1 MRAGMSSRGGGIEL
15 AGDDAGHNELVRRPA
30 ERSSLLRGQAV
41 ADDVSPLLMPVKW
54 TRSGRWMSM
63 GSADE
68 RRFEVLRAIV
78 ADFVATQEPIGSK
91 ALVERHNLGV
101 SSATVRN
108 DMAVLEAE
116 GYIAQ
121 PHTSSG
127 RIPTEKGYREF
138 VDRLEDVKPLSTAER
153 RAIQNFLESGV
164 DLDDVLRRA
173 VRLLAQ
179 LTRQVA
185 VVQYPT
191 LSTST
196 VRHVEVIALTPARL
210 LMIVITDSGRVDQRV
225 VELGDVIDDHQ
236 LSRLCELLGQAL
248 EGKKLPAASIAVAE
262 LAGHFDGSDRLGDA
276 VGRAATVL
284 LESLVE
290 HNEERLLLGGTAN
303 LTRNAADFGGSLRS
317 ILEALEEQVVV
328 LRLLAAQQ
336 EAGKVTVRI
345 GHETEAEQMV
355 GTSMVSTLYGTPNT
369 VYGGMGVLGPTRM
382 DYPGTI
388 ASVAAVAMY
397 IGEVLGAR

>member
-1 MRAGMSSRGGGIEL
+1 MGI
-15 AGDDAGHNELVRRPA
+15 
-30 ERSSLLRGQAV
+30 
-41 ADDVSPLLMPVKW
+41 
-54 TRSGRWMSM
+54 
-63 GSADE
+63 ADE

-78 ADFVATQEPIGSK
+78 ADFVATKEPIGSK

-116 GYIAQ
+116 GYITQ

-127 RIPTEKGYREF
+127 RVPTEKGYREF
-138 VDRLEDVKPLSTAER
+138 VDRIDEVKPLSSAER
-153 RAIQNFLESGV
+153 RAILSFLDSGV

-173 VRLLAQ
+173 VRTLAQ

-191 LSTST
+191 LSAST
-196 VRHVEVIALTPARL
+196 VRHLEVIALTPARL
-210 LMIVITDSGRVDQRV
+210 LLVVITDSGRVDQRI
-225 VELGDVIDDHQ
+225 VELGDTIDEHQ
-236 LSRLCELLGQAL
+236 LSRLRELLGAAL
-248 EGKKLPAASIAVAE
+248 EGKKISAASVAVAE
-262 LAGHFDGSDRLGDA
+262 LAGSLPGASGLGDA
-276 VGRAATVL
+276 VGRTATVL

-290 HNEERLLLGGTAN
+290 HSEERLLLGGTAN
-303 LTRNAADFGGSLRS
+303 LTRNAADFGSSLRS

-328 LRLLAAQQ
+328 LRLLTVQQ

-345 GHETEAEQMV
+345 GHETEAEEMA
-355 GTSMVSTLYGTPNT
+355 GTSMVSTAYGSLGT

>member
-1 MRAGMSSRGGGIEL
+1 
-15 AGDDAGHNELVRRPA
+15 
-30 ERSSLLRGQAV
+30 
-41 ADDVSPLLMPVKW
+41 
-54 TRSGRWMSM
+54 M
-63 GSADE
+63 GSADD

-78 ADFVATQEPIGSK
+78 ADFVASQEPIGSK
-91 ALVERHNLGV
+91 SLVERHNLGV

-116 GYIAQ
+116 GYITQ

-127 RIPTEKGYREF
+127 RVPTEKGYREF
-138 VDRLEDVKPLSTAER
+138 VDRLHDVKPLSSAER
-153 RAIQNFLESGV
+153 RAIQGFLESGV

-191 LSTST
+191 LSTSS
-196 VRHVEVIALTPARL
+196 VRHLEVIGLTPARL
-210 LMIVITDSGRVDQRV
+210 LMVVITDSGRVDQRI

-236 LSRLCELLGQAL
+236 LAQLREMLGQAL
-248 EGKKLPAASIAVAE
+248 VGKRLSAASTAVADLAGE
-262 LAGHFDGSDRLGDA
+262 LAGEIDGRSGLSNNLSDA
-276 VGRAATVL
+276 VGRSATVL
-284 LESLVE
+284 LESLLE
-290 HNEERLLLGGTAN
+290 HTEERLLMGGTAN
-303 LTRNAADFGGSLRS
+303 LTRNAADFGGSLRP

-345 GHETEAEQMV
+345 GHETAAEQMV
-355 GTSMVSTLYGTPNT
+355 GTSMVSTAYGTSDT

-388 ASVAAVAMY
+388 ASVAAVALY

>member
-1 MRAGMSSRGGGIEL
+1 
-15 AGDDAGHNELVRRPA
+15 
-30 ERSSLLRGQAV
+30 
-41 ADDVSPLLMPVKW
+41 
-54 TRSGRWMSM
+54 M

-78 ADFVATQEPIGSK
+78 ADFVSTKEPIGSK
-91 ALVERHNLGV
+91 SLVERHNLGV

-116 GYIAQ
+116 GYITQ

-127 RIPTEKGYREF
+127 RVPTEKGYREF
-138 VDRLEDVKPLSTAER
+138 VDRLDDVKPLSAAER
-153 RAIQNFLESGV
+153 RAIQSFLESGV

-196 VRHVEVIALTPARL
+196 VRHLEVMALNPARL
-210 LMIVITDSGRVDQRV
+210 LMVVITDTGRVDQRV

-236 LSRLCELLGQAL
+236 LSQLREMLGQAL
-248 EGKKLPAASIAVAE
+248 DGKKLSAASVAVADLAGQLAVPAAQSKS
-262 LAGHFDGSDRLGDA
+262 LSDA
-276 VGRAATVL
+276 VGRSATVL

-290 HNEERLLLGGTAN
+290 HTEERLLLGGTAN
-303 LTRNAADFGGSLRS
+303 LTRNTADFGGSSLRS

-336 EAGKVTVRI
+336 QAGKVTVRI
-345 GHETEAEQMV
+345 GHETEAEQMM
-355 GTSMVSTLYGTPNT
+355 GTSVVSTTYGTLDT

-388 ASVAAVAMY
+388 ASVAAVALY
-397 IGEVLGAR
+397 IGEVLGGR

>member
-1 MRAGMSSRGGGIEL
+1 VG
-15 AGDDAGHNELVRRPA
+15 N
-30 ERSSLLRGQAV
+30 
-41 ADDVSPLLMPVKW
+41 ADD
-54 TRSGRWMSM
+54 
-63 GSADE
+63 
-68 RRFEVLRAIV
+68 RRFEVLSAIV
-78 ADFVATQEPIGSK
+78 ADFVATKEPIGSK
-91 ALVERHNLGV
+91 TLVERHNLGV

-127 RIPTEKGYREF
+127 RVPTEKGYREF
-138 VDRLEDVKPLSTAER
+138 VDRLHDVKPLSVAER
-153 RAIQNFLESGV
+153 RAIQTFLESGV

-191 LSTST
+191 LSAST
-196 VRHVEVIALTPARL
+196 VRHLEVVGLTPARL
-210 LMIVITDSGRVDQRV
+210 LLVVITDSGRVDQRI
-225 VELGDVIDDHQ
+225 VELGDVIDEHQ
-236 LSRLCELLGQAL
+236 LAQLRDMLGQAL
-248 EGKKLPAASIAVAE
+248 IGQRMSAASAAVAD
-262 LAGHFDGSDRLGDA
+262 LASQIGPGGTLGDA
-276 VGRAATVL
+276 VGRSATVL

-290 HNEERLLLGGTAN
+290 HAEDRLLLGGTAN
-303 LTRNAADFGGSLRS
+303 LTRATADFGGSLRA

-328 LRLLAAQQ
+328 LRLLHAQQ
-336 EAGKVTVRI
+336 EVGKVIVRI
-345 GHETEAEQMV
+345 GHETEVEGMA
-355 GTSMVSTLYGTPNT
+355 GTSVVTTSYGADGA

-388 ASVAAVAMY
+388 ANVAAVAMY
-397 IGEVLGAR
+397 IGEVLGRR

>member
-1 MRAGMSSRGGGIEL
+1 MS
-15 AGDDAGHNELVRRPA
+15 
-30 ERSSLLRGQAV
+30 
-41 ADDVSPLLMPVKW
+41 
-54 TRSGRWMSM
+54 
-63 GSADE
+63 SADE
-68 RRFEVLRAIV
+68 RRFEILRAIV

-91 ALVERHNLGV
+91 TLVERHNLGV

-127 RIPTEKGYREF
+127 RVPTEKGYREF
-138 VDRLEDVKPLSTAER
+138 VDRLDDVKPLSSAER
-153 RAIQNFLESGV
+153 RAIQSFLESGV

-196 VRHVEVIALTPARL
+196 VRHLEVIALTPARL
-210 LMIVITDSGRVDQRV
+210 LMVVITDSGRVDQRI

-236 LSRLCELLGQAL
+236 LSQLRQMLGEAL
-248 EGKKLPAASIAVAE
+248 EGKKLSAASVAVAD
-262 LAGHFDGSDRLGDA
+262 LAGALSGPGTHSSLSDA
-276 VGRAATVL
+276 VGRSATVL
-284 LESLVE
+284 LESLVD
-290 HNEERLLLGGTAN
+290 HSEERLLLGGTAN
-303 LTRNAADFGGSLRS
+303 LTRNTADFGGSLRS

-345 GHETEAEQMV
+345 GHETEVEQIA
-355 GTSMVSTLYGTPNT
+355 GTSMVTTAYGTPDT

-397 IGEVLGAR
+397 IGEVLGRR

>member
-1 MRAGMSSRGGGIEL
+1 MSS
-15 AGDDAGHNELVRRPA
+15 
-30 ERSSLLRGQAV
+30 
-41 ADDVSPLLMPVKW
+41 ADD
-54 TRSGRWMSM
+54 
-63 GSADE
+63 

-78 ADFVATQEPIGSK
+78 ADFVSTKEPIGSK
-91 ALVERHNLGV
+91 SLVERHNLGV

-127 RIPTEKGYREF
+127 RVPTEKGYREF
-138 VDRLEDVKPLSTAER
+138 VDRLDDVKPMSSSER
-153 RAIQNFLESGV
+153 RAILTFLESGV

-173 VRLLAQ
+173 VKLLAQ

-185 VVQYPT
+185 IVQYPT

-196 VRHVEVIALTPARL
+196 VRHLEVVALTPARL
-210 LMIVITDSGRVDQRV
+210 LLVVITDSGRVDQRI
-225 VELGDVIDDHQ
+225 VELGDAIDEVK
-236 LSRLCELLGQAL
+236 LGTLRERLGQAL
-248 EGKKLPAASIAVAE
+248 EGKPITTASIAVSD
-262 LAGHFDGSDRLGDA
+262 LASQLVGHGRLGDA

-284 LESLVE
+284 VETLVE
-290 HNEERLLLGGTAN
+290 HTEERLLLGGTAN
-303 LTRNAADFGGSLRS
+303 LTHNTADFGGSLRS
-317 ILEALEEQVVV
+317 VLEALEEQVVV

-345 GHETEAEQMV
+345 GHETAAEQMA
-355 GTSMVSTLYGTPNT
+355 GTSVVSTTYGSSGK
-369 VYGGMGVLGPTRM
+369 VFGGMGVVGPTRM

-388 ASVAAVAMY
+388 ANVAAVALY
-397 IGEVLGAR
+397 IGEVLGGR

>member
-1 MRAGMSSRGGGIEL
+1 
-15 AGDDAGHNELVRRPA
+15 
-30 ERSSLLRGQAV
+30 
-41 ADDVSPLLMPVKW
+41 
-54 TRSGRWMSM
+54 M
-63 GSADE
+63 GSADD

-78 ADFVATQEPIGSK
+78 ADFVATKEPIGSK
-91 ALVERHNLGV
+91 ALVDRHNLGV

-116 GYIAQ
+116 GYITQ

-127 RIPTEKGYREF
+127 RVPTEKGYREF
-138 VDRLEDVKPLSTAER
+138 VNRIDDVKPLSSPER
-153 RAIQNFLESGV
+153 RAILQFLESGV

-173 VRLLAQ
+173 VKLLAQ

-185 VVQYPT
+185 IVQYPT

-196 VRHVEVIALTPARL
+196 VRHLEIVSITPARL
-210 LMIVITDSGRVDQRV
+210 LMVVITDSGRVDQRV
-225 VELGDVIDDHQ
+225 VELGDTIDDHQ
-236 LSRLCELLGQAL
+236 LSQLRELLGQAL
-248 EGKKLPAASIAVAE
+248 EGKRLAAASAAVAD
-262 LAGHFDGSDRLGDA
+262 LAARLDGSGGLGDA
-276 VGRAATVL
+276 VGRSATVL

-290 HNEERLLLGGTAN
+290 HNEERLLMGGTAN
-303 LTRNAADFGGSLRS
+303 LTRNTADFGGSLRS

-355 GTSMVSTLYGTPNT
+355 GTSVVTTTYGSSGT
-369 VYGGMGVLGPTRM
+369 VFGGMGVLGPTRM

-388 ASVAAVAMY
+388 ANVAAVAMY
-397 IGEVLGAR
+397 IGDVLGHRAG

>member
-1 MRAGMSSRGGGIEL
+1 
-15 AGDDAGHNELVRRPA
+15 
-30 ERSSLLRGQAV
+30 
-41 ADDVSPLLMPVKW
+41 
-54 TRSGRWMSM
+54 M
-63 GSADE
+63 GSADD

-78 ADFVATQEPIGSK
+78 ADFVSTKEPIGSK
-91 ALVERHNLGV
+91 SLVDRHNLGV
-101 SSATVRN
+101 SSATIRN

-116 GYIAQ
+116 GYITQ

-127 RIPTEKGYREF
+127 RVPTEKGYREF
-138 VDRLEDVKPLSTAER
+138 VDRIDDVKPLSSAER
-153 RAIQNFLESGV
+153 RAIQSFLESGV

-196 VRHVEVIALTPARL
+196 VRHLEVIAVTPARL
-210 LMIVITDSGRVDQRV
+210 LMVVITSSGRVDQRI

-236 LSRLCELLGQAL
+236 LSQLRETLGQAL
-248 EGKKLPAASIAVAE
+248 EGKKLSAASVAVAE
-262 LAGHFDGSDRLGDA
+262 LAQQLGGAGGLGDA
-276 VGRAATVL
+276 VGRSATVL

-290 HNEERLLLGGTAN
+290 HTEERLVMGGTAN

-336 EAGKVTVRI
+336 QAGKVTVRI
-345 GHETEAEQMV
+345 GHETEAEQMA
-355 GTSMVSTLYGTPNT
+355 GTSMVSTVYGTMDT

-388 ASVAAVAMY
+388 ASVAAVAVY

>member
-1 MRAGMSSRGGGIEL
+1 
-15 AGDDAGHNELVRRPA
+15 
-30 ERSSLLRGQAV
+30 
-41 ADDVSPLLMPVKW
+41 
-54 TRSGRWMSM
+54 M
-63 GSADE
+63 GTADE

-91 ALVERHNLGV
+91 SLVERHNLGV

-116 GYIAQ
+116 GYITQ

-127 RIPTEKGYREF
+127 RVPTEKGYREF
-138 VDRLEDVKPLSTAER
+138 VDRLDDVKPLSSAER
-153 RAIQNFLESGV
+153 RAIQGFLESGV

-196 VRHVEVIALTPARL
+196 VRHLEVIALTPARL
-210 LMIVITDSGRVDQRV
+210 LMVVITDTGRVDQRV

-236 LSRLCELLGQAL
+236 LSQLREMLGQAL
-248 EGKKLPAASIAVAE
+248 DGKKLSAASIAVAE
-262 LAGHFDGSDRLGDA
+262 LAAQLDGRGGQSKSLSDA
-276 VGRAATVL
+276 VGRSATVL

-290 HNEERLLLGGTAN
+290 HSEERLLLGGTAN
-303 LTRNAADFGGSLRS
+303 LTRNTADFGGSLRS

-336 EAGKVTVRI
+336 EAGKITVRI
-345 GHETEAEQMV
+345 GHETEAEQMA
-355 GTSMVSTLYGTPNT
+355 GTSVVSTTYGTLDT

-397 IGEVLGAR
+397 IGEVLGTR

>member
-1 MRAGMSSRGGGIEL
+1 
-15 AGDDAGHNELVRRPA
+15 
-30 ERSSLLRGQAV
+30 
-41 ADDVSPLLMPVKW
+41 
-54 TRSGRWMSM
+54 M
-63 GSADE
+63 GSADD

-78 ADFVATQEPIGSK
+78 ADFVSTKEPIGSK

-127 RIPTEKGYREF
+127 RVPTEKGYREF
-138 VDRLEDVKPLSTAER
+138 VNRLDGVKPLSAPER
-153 RAIQNFLESGV
+153 RAILSFLESGV

-191 LSTST
+191 LSAST
-196 VRHVEVIALTPARL
+196 VRHLEVVALTPARL
-210 LMIVITDSGRVDQRV
+210 LMVVITDSGRVDQRI
-225 VELGDVIDDHQ
+225 VELGDTIDDHQ
-236 LSRLCELLGQAL
+236 LTQLRDLLGQAL
-248 EGKKLPAASIAVAE
+248 EGKKLSAASVAVAD
-262 LAGHFDGSDRLGDA
+262 LAQRIQAGYEGKLGNA
-276 VGRAATVL
+276 VGRSATVL

-290 HNEERLLLGGTAN
+290 HTEERLLMGGTAN
-303 LTRNAADFGGSLRS
+303 LTRNTADFGGSLRPV
-317 ILEALEEQVVV
+317 LEALEEQVVV

-345 GHETEAEQMV
+345 GHETEVEEMA
-355 GTSMVSTLYGTPNT
+355 GTSVVSTAYGSSGT
-369 VYGGMGVLGPTRM
+369 VFGGMGVVGPTRM
-382 DYPGTI
+382 DYPGTM
-388 ASVAAVAMY
+388 ANVAAVAMY
-397 IGEVLGAR
+397 IGEVLGHRAG

>member
-1 MRAGMSSRGGGIEL
+1 
-15 AGDDAGHNELVRRPA
+15 
-30 ERSSLLRGQAV
+30 
-41 ADDVSPLLMPVKW
+41 
-54 TRSGRWMSM
+54 M
-63 GSADE
+63 GSADD

-78 ADFVATQEPIGSK
+78 ADFVATKEPIGSK

-127 RIPTEKGYREF
+127 RVPTEKGYREF
-138 VDRLEDVKPLSTAER
+138 VNRIHDVKPLSASER
-153 RAIQNFLESGV
+153 RAILSFLESGV

-191 LSTST
+191 LSAST
-196 VRHVEVIALTPARL
+196 VRHLEVVALTPARL
-210 LMIVITDSGRVDQRV
+210 LMVVITDSGRVDQRI
-225 VELGDVIDDHQ
+225 VELGDTIDEHQ
-236 LSRLCELLGQAL
+236 VGQLRDLLSKAL
-248 EGKKLPAASIAVAE
+248 EGKKLATASVAVAD
-262 LAGHFDGSDRLGDA
+262 LADRLGGPAGLGNA
-276 VGRAATVL
+276 VGRSATVL

-290 HNEERLLLGGTAN
+290 HPEERLLMGGTAN
-303 LTRNAADFGGSLRS
+303 LTRNTADFGGSLRS
-317 ILEALEEQVVV
+317 VLEALEEQVVV

-336 EAGKVTVRI
+336 DAGKVTVRI
-345 GHETEAEQMV
+345 GHETEAEQMA
-355 GTSMVSTLYGTPNT
+355 GTSVITTTYGSSDV

-388 ASVAAVAMY
+388 ANVAAVATY
-397 IGEVLGAR
+397 IGEVLGNR

>member
-1 MRAGMSSRGGGIEL
+1 
-15 AGDDAGHNELVRRPA
+15 
-30 ERSSLLRGQAV
+30 
-41 ADDVSPLLMPVKW
+41 
-54 TRSGRWMSM
+54 M
-63 GSADE
+63 GSADD

-78 ADFVATQEPIGSK
+78 ADFVATKEPIGSK
-91 ALVERHNLGV
+91 SLVDRHNLGV
-101 SSATVRN
+101 SSATIRN

-116 GYIAQ
+116 GYITQ

-127 RIPTEKGYREF
+127 RVPTEKGYREF
-138 VDRLEDVKPLSTAER
+138 VDRIDDVKPLSSAER
-153 RAIQNFLESGV
+153 RAIQSFLESGV

-196 VRHVEVIALTPARL
+196 VRHLEVIAVTPARL
-210 LMIVITDSGRVDQRV
+210 LMVVITSSGRVDQRI

-236 LSRLCELLGQAL
+236 LSQLRETLGQAL
-248 EGKKLPAASIAVAE
+248 EGKKLSAASVAVAD
-262 LAGHFDGSDRLGDA
+262 LAQQLGGAGGLGDA
-276 VGRAATVL
+276 VGRSATVL

-290 HNEERLLLGGTAN
+290 HTEERLMMGGTAN

-345 GHETEAEQMV
+345 GHETEAEQMA
-355 GTSMVSTLYGTPNT
+355 GTSMVSTVYGTIDT

-388 ASVAAVAMY
+388 ASVAAVALY